1 VRRGLYALIAIA
13 ILAFIAG
20 FPAYMAFGQGGGGG
34 GNHASVTV
42 TATPEI
48 VSAPPGGG
56 GGGGGGGEETPV
68 VQKCPAGEV
77 YAAEQSNYLGLV
89 FKTVIVESYDGRFQ
103 LTIAQGIT
111 ALTRAGLP
119 LGCIGIHEMEE
130 TPSLPAGAYLISAMY
145 NAVPDRATFSP
156 PAIIQYSY
164 DPAAIPTDVDEHR
177 LVIAYRDET
186 SGQWT
191 QLNSIVDTQAH
202 TVTAAISHFSDL
214 AVFGFKAEA
223 PPPAT
228 FQVSSLNISP
238 GAVYTGEA
246 VTITALVTN
255 TGGQPAGYQVV
266 LNINGA
272 TEKTRE
278 VTIDPGASTEVS
290 FNVIEEAA
298 GMYSVD
304 INGAT
309 GNFVVNSRPPAPKPF
324 PWWIVAVAIAG
335 ALLAS
340 LLTYAFR
347 SQKKYGGVT
356 GALSA
361 PIGKAFSETP
371 KLASK
376 AVAAISSLFKQTKRG
391 KKK

>member
-34 GNHASVTV
+34 GNHASVSV

-48 VSAPPGGG
+48 VSGGGG
-56 GGGGGGGEETPV
+56 GGGGGGGEERPV
-68 VQKCPAGEV
+68 EQKCPSGEV

-119 LGCIGIHEMEE
+119 LGCVGIHEMKG
-130 TPSLPAGAYLISAMY
+130 TPPLPAGAYLISVMY

-156 PAIIQYSY
+156 PATIQYSY

-177 LVIAYRDET
+177 LVIASHDEA

-223 PPPAT
+223 PPPAA

-246 VTITALVTN
+246 VTITVLVTN
-255 TGGQPAGYQVV
+255 TGGQPASYQVV

-290 FNVIEEAA
+290 FNITEGAA
-298 GMYSVD
+298 GMYAVD

-335 ALLAS
+335 ALLAT

-376 AVAAISSLFKQTKRG
+376 AVAAVRSLFKST

>member
-1 VRRGLYALIAIA
+1 VRRGLYALIAAI

-34 GNHASVTV
+34 GNHAVVTI

-48 VSAPPGGG
+48 VVAPPGGG
-56 GGGGGGGEETPV
+56 GGGGGVEEAPV

-103 LTIAQGIT
+103 LTVAQGIT
-111 ALTRAGLP
+111 ALTHAGLP
-119 LGCIGIHEMEE
+119 LGCIGIHEMEG
-130 TPSLPAGAYLISAMY
+130 TPSLPAGAYLISTMY

-164 DPAAIPTDVDEHR
+164 DPAAIPTDIDEHR

-202 TVTAAISHFSDL
+202 TVTASISHFSDL

-223 PPPAT
+223 PPPAA

-246 VTITALVTN
+246 VTITVLVTN
-255 TGGQPAGYQVV
+255 NGGQPASYQVV

-272 TEKTRE
+272 AEKTRE

-290 FNVIEEAA
+290 FNIIEGAT

-309 GNFVVNSRPPAPKPF
+309 GNFVVNSRPPAPAPF

-335 ALLAS
+335 ALLAT

-376 AVAAISSLFKQTKRG
+376 AVAAIRSLFKPG